1 MAAVMDNSGHNRW
14 RIIRITAVLII
25 CCFPIHA
32 SQPTLLA
39 AVGVQ
44 AAAVPTK
51 EGGGETAQSIGKTD
65 AGICALTEALTPVS
79 SILWP
84 LLGLLIVMLV
94 GFNSRV
100 GRLFGLLPKFV
111 HKIKGPAG
119 IEIEIN
125 AEAAKEVRANFR
137 ASYKEF
143 VALAKDEYERM
154 ADARSV
160 RELLRN
166 VVQTAL
172 PEVLR
177 EKGIE
182 YKQESV
188 RATIH
193 VDDIV
198 FRSYFCQLI
207 DYFPGQSRG
216 GAGRRFSHRYGIIGQ
231 SWRLEELLG
240 RGEAVAAHA
249 DKETAIRD
257 LVRSWGMTE
266 EEAAHAAYER
276 PATLSVLLRH
286 DGQMHGVL
294 YIDSKHENA
303 FGFDVT
309 TRETQPK
316 GHARPDANEVARALE
331 GYSATVRLARA
342 VAEVREPLRL
352 AAPFLE
358 VGQ

>member
-1 MAAVMDNSGHNRW
+1 MDRSGHNRW
-14 RIIRITAVLII
+14 RIIHIAAAFII
-25 CCFPIHA
+25 CCFSVHA
-32 SQPTLLA
+32 SQPTLWA
-39 AVGVQ
+39 SVGAQ
-44 AAAVPTK
+44 AAAVPAK
-51 EGGGETAQSIGKTD
+51 EGGGDTTQSIGKTD
-65 AGICALTEALTPVS
+65 TGICGLTEALTPMS

-84 LLGLLIVMLV
+84 LLGLLIVVLV

-119 IEIEIN
+119 IEIKIN
-125 AEAAKEVRANFR
+125 ADAAKEVRANFR
-137 ASYKEF
+137 ASYKE
-143 VALAKDEYERM
+143 VGALAKDEYERM

-177 EKGIE
+177 EKGLE

-198 FRSYFCQLI
+198 FRSYLYQLI

-231 SWRLEELLG
+231 SWRLDESLG
-240 RGEAVAAHA
+240 RGEAV
-249 DKETAIRD
+249 D
-257 LVRSWGMTE
+257 
-266 EEAAHAAYER
+266 
-276 PATLSVLLRH
+276 
-286 DGQMHGVL
+286 
-294 YIDSKHENA
+294 
-303 FGFDVT
+303 
-309 TRETQPK
+309 
-316 GHARPDANEVARALE
+316 ARADC
-331 GYSATVRLARA
+331 Y
-342 VAEVREPLRL
+342 
-352 AAPFLE
+352 
-358 VGQ
+358 